1 MRPDARQRL
10 LQACEKA
17 GADAR
22 LHSFARDDNP
32 YAANAPRAASLLVA
46 SDRLQLAEAWWRG
59 WDRAHADAPHAL
71 PPRRPLAKAARPRRN
86 ALGRGDPRPASAPA
100 HRKP

>member
-22 LHSFARDDNP
+22 LHGFARDDNP
-32 YAANAPRAASLLVA
+32 YAASAPRAVSLVVA
-46 SDRLQLAEAWWRG
+46 SDRLLLAEAWWRG
-59 WDRAHADAPHAL
+59 WDRADADAPHAP
-71 PPRRPLAKAARPRRN
+71 PPRRPVAKVARARIAARD
-86 ALGRGDPRPASAPA
+86 LDGRRPASATA